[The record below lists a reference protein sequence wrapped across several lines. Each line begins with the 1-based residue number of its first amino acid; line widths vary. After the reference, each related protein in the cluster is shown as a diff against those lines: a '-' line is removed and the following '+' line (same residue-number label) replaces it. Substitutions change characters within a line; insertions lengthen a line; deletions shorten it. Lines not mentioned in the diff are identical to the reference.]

1 MQTFINYITGTTD
14 YPFYMAQW
22 FFAIVG
28 LAISILLHARTRD
41 KQSDNTPD
49 QFSFRFLILDNYK
62 RLFLSVLLIFIFIRF
77 PDMLLTNFP
86 ALETLSEIR
95 LGSALLIGL
104 MLDKLAEW
112 LKTKNWFGL
121 ADTKIRDQIKTD
133 NNLNQ

>member
-14 YPFYMAQW
+14 YPFYIAQW

-62 RLFLSVLLIFIFIRF
+62 RIILSVLLIFIFIRF

-121 ADTKIRDQIKTD
+121 ADTKIRDQIKSD